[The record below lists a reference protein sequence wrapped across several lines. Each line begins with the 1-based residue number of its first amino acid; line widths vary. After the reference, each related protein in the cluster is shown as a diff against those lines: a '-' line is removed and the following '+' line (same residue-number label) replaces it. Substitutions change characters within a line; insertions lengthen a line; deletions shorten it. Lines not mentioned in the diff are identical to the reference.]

1 MPHNESD
8 LMAANRAQYSS
19 EVDDF
24 TEERYAQF
32 FRHLPPHAVSVL
44 DVGCN
49 TGRGGA
55 VLKRLGSALQI
66 DGLDCVPER
75 LNAVLDHIYDR
86 RICSFSYSIDAETR
100 FYDAIVAGEFLE
112 HVPPEQVYPTLCE
125 FFRLLKLRGRLMM
138 TTPNPR
144 YLKNRFRH
152 LSVLLDPSHV
162 TQHYPER
169 LRKRLMDVGF
179 SNVTILGSGRV
190 SRKLGEK
197 FPMLNAYGSYLAIA
211 TKW

>member
-8 LMAANRAQYSS
+8 LVAANRGQSSS

-24 TEERYAQF
+24 TKERYGQF
-32 FRHLPPHAVSVL
+32 VRHLSPNAKAVL

-55 VLKRLGSALQI
+55 VLRRLLPGLKI
-66 DGLDCVPER
+66 DGLDCVQER
-75 LNAVLDHIYDR
+75 LDAIADEIYDR
-86 RICSFSYSIDAETR
+86 RICSFTNAVDLESGS
-100 FYDAIVAGEFLE
+100 YDAIVAGEFLE
-112 HVPPEQVYPTLCE
+112 HVPPEQVYSTLCE
-125 FFRLLKLRGRLMM
+125 FFRLLRLRGRLMM

-144 YLKNRFRH
+144 FLKNRLRN
-152 LSVLLDPSHV
+152 LSVLLDPSHL

-169 LRKRLMDVGF
+169 LGKRLMDVGF
-179 SNVTILGSGRV
+179 SNIAVLGSGRM

-197 FPMLNAYGSYLAIA
+197 FPFLPVYGSYLILA

>member
-1 MPHNESD
+1 MPYNDSD
-8 LMAANRAQYSS
+8 LMAANRAQFSS

-32 FRHLPPHAVSVL
+32 FRHLPPDAASVL

-55 VLKRLGSALQI
+55 VLKRMAPGLHI

-75 LNAVLDHIYDR
+75 VDAIREQIYDR
-86 RICSFSYSIDAETR
+86 RICSFTHSIDAETR
-100 FYDAIVAGEFLE
+100 SYDAIVAGEFLE

-125 FFRLLKLRGRLMM
+125 FFRLLKLKGRLMM

-152 LSVLLDPSHV
+152 LSVLRDPSHV
-162 TQHYPER
+162 TQLYPER
-169 LRKRLMDVGF
+169 LRNRLMDVGF
-179 SNVTILGSGRV
+179 SRVTILGSGRV
-190 SRKLGEK
+190 SRKLGER
-197 FPMLNAYGSYLAIA
+197 FPLLSVYGSYLVVA

>member
-1 MPHNESD
+1 MPYNEPD
-8 LMAANRAQYSS
+8 LVAVNRGQSSS

-32 FRHLPPHAVSVL
+32 VRHLPSNAKAVL
-44 DVGCN
+44 DVGCT

-55 VLKRLGSALQI
+55 VLRRLLPRLKI
-66 DGLDCVPER
+66 DGLDCVQER
-75 LNAVLDHIYDR
+75 LGAIADEIYDR
-86 RICSFSYSIDAETR
+86 RICSFTNAIDLESGS
-100 FYDAIVAGEFLE
+100 YDAIVAGEFLE
-112 HVPPEQVYPTLCE
+112 HVPPEQVYSTLCE
-125 FFRLLKLRGRLMM
+125 FFRLLSLRGRLMM

-144 YLKNRFRH
+144 YLKNRLRN
-152 LSVLLDPSHV
+152 LSVLIDPSHV

-169 LRKRLMDVGF
+169 LGKRLMDIGF
-179 SNVTILGSGRV
+179 SNIAVLGSGRV

-197 FPMLNAYGSYLAIA
+197 FPLLAMYGSYLILA

>member
-1 MPHNESD
+1 MPHDESD
-8 LMAANRAQYSS
+8 LRAVNRDQSLS
-19 EVDDF
+19 EADDF

-32 FRHLPPHAVSVL
+32 VRHLPSNVKAIL

-55 VLKRLGSALQI
+55 VLRRLLPTVRI
-66 DGLDCVPER
+66 DGLDCVQER
-75 LNAVLDHIYDR
+75 LYAIADDIYDS
-86 RICSFSYSIDAETR
+86 RICSFATAIDLESAS
-100 FYDAIVAGEFLE
+100 YDAIVAGEFLE
-112 HVPPEQVYPTLCE
+112 HVPPEQVYATLCE
-125 FFRLLKLRGRLMM
+125 FFRLLRLRGRLMM

-144 YLKNRFRH
+144 YLKNKLRN
-152 LSVLLDPSHV
+152 LSVLLEPSHV

-169 LRKRLMDVGF
+169 LGRRLMDIGF
-179 SNVTILGSGRV
+179 SYITVLGSGRM

-197 FPMLNAYGSYLAIA
+197 FPILAVYGSYLILA

>member
-1 MPHNESD
+1 MPHNESE
-8 LMAANRAQYSS
+8 LIAANRAQYAS

-32 FRHLPPHAVSVL
+32 FRHLPPDAVSVL

-55 VLKRLGSALQI
+55 VLKRLAPALQI

-75 LNAVLDHIYDR
+75 LNAVQDQIYDR
-86 RICSFSYSIDAETR
+86 RICSFSHLIDTEAG
-100 FYDAIVAGEFLE
+100 FYDAIVAG
-112 HVPPEQVYPTLCE
+112 
-125 FFRLLKLRGRLMM
+125 
-138 TTPNPR
+138 
-144 YLKNRFRH
+144 
-152 LSVLLDPSHV
+152 VLLDPSHV
-162 TQHYPER
+162 MQHYPER

-179 SNVTILGSGRV
+179 SDVTILGSGRV
-190 SRKLGEK
+190 SRRLGER
-197 FPMLNAYGSYLAIA
+197 FPILPVYGSYLILA

>member
-8 LMAANRAQYSS
+8 LVAANRGQSSS

-24 TEERYAQF
+24 TQERYAQF
-32 FRHLPPHAVSVL
+32 VRHLSPNAKAVL

-55 VLKRLGSALQI
+55 VLRRLLPGSKI
-66 DGLDCVPER
+66 DGLDCVQER
-75 LNAVLDHIYDR
+75 LDAIADEIYDR
-86 RICSFSYSIDAETR
+86 RICSFTNAIDLESGS
-100 FYDAIVAGEFLE
+100 YDAIVAGEFLE
-112 HVPPEQVYPTLCE
+112 HVPPEQVYSTLCE
-125 FFRLLKLRGRLMM
+125 FFRLLRLRGRLMM

-144 YLKNRFRH
+144 YLKNRLRN
-152 LSVLLDPSHV
+152 LSVLLDPSHL

-169 LRKRLMDVGF
+169 LGKRLMDIGF
-179 SNVTILGSGRV
+179 SNIAVLGSGRM

-197 FPMLNAYGSYLAIA
+197 FPFLPVYGSYLILA

>member
-1 MPHNESD
+1 
-8 LMAANRAQYSS
+8 MAANRGQFSS
-19 EVDDF
+19 EADDF
-24 TEERYAQF
+24 TQERYVQF
-32 FRHLPPHAVSVL
+32 FRHLPPDAVSVL

-55 VLKRLGSALQI
+55 VLKRLAPELQI

-75 LNAVLDHIYDR
+75 LNAVQEKIYNR
-86 RICSFSYSIDAETR
+86 RICSFTSSIDAETR
-100 FYDAIVAGEFLE
+100 SYDAIVAGEFLE

-125 FFRLLKLRGRLMM
+125 FFRLLKLKGRLMM

-144 YLKNRFRH
+144 YVKNRLRH

-169 LRKRLMDVGF
+169 LRKRLMDIGY
-179 SNVTILGSGRV
+179 SNVCIRGSGRV
-190 SRKLGEK
+190 SRKLGER
-197 FPMLNAYGSYLAIA
+197 FPMLSLYGSYLVIA

>member
-8 LMAANRAQYSS
+8 LVAFNRGQRSS

-32 FRHLPPHAVSVL
+32 GRHLPPNAKALL

-55 VLKRLGSALQI
+55 VLRRLFPALKI
-66 DGLDCVPER
+66 DGLDCVQER
-75 LNAVLDHIYDR
+75 LDTIADEIYDH
-86 RICSFSYSIDAETR
+86 RICSFTNAIDLESGS
-100 FYDAIVAGEFLE
+100 YDAIVAGEFLE
-112 HVPPEQVYPTLCE
+112 HVPPEQVYSTLCE
-125 FFRLLKLRGRLMM
+125 FFRLLRLRGRLMM

-144 YLKNRFRH
+144 YLKIQLRN

-169 LRKRLMDVGF
+169 LGKRLMDIGF
-179 SNVTILGSGRV
+179 SNIAVLGSGRM

-197 FPMLNAYGSYLAIA
+197 FPVLPVYGSYLILA

>member
-1 MPHNESD
+1 MPYNDSD
-8 LMAANRAQYSS
+8 LMAANRAQFSS

-32 FRHLPPHAVSVL
+32 FRHLPPDAISVL

-55 VLKRLGSALQI
+55 VLKRLAPGLKI

-75 LNAVLDHIYDR
+75 LNALQEQVYDR
-86 RICSFSYSIDAETR
+86 RICSFTNSIDAKTR
-100 FYDAIVAGEFLE
+100 SYDAIVAGEFLE

-125 FFRLLKLRGRLMM
+125 FFRLLKLKGRPMM

-152 LSVLLDPSHV
+152 FSVLLDPSHV

-169 LRKRLMDVGF
+169 LRNRLMDVGF
-179 SNVTILGSGRV
+179 SSVTILGSGRV
-190 SRKLGEK
+190 SRKLGER
-197 FPMLNAYGSYLAIA
+197 FPVLSVYGSYLVIA

>member
-8 LMAANRAQYSS
+8 LVAVNRGQSFS

-32 FRHLPPHAVSVL
+32 VRHLPSNAKAIL

-55 VLKRLGSALQI
+55 VLRRLLPALKI
-66 DGLDCVPER
+66 DGLDCVLER
-75 LNAVLDHIYDR
+75 LDAIADEIYDR
-86 RICSFSYSIDAETR
+86 RICSFTNVIDLESGS
-100 FYDAIVAGEFLE
+100 YDAIVAGEFLE
-112 HVPPEQVYPTLCE
+112 HVPPEQVYSTLCE
-125 FFRLLKLRGRLMM
+125 FFRLLRLRGRLMM

-144 YLKNRFRH
+144 YLKNQLRN

-169 LRKRLMDVGF
+169 LSKRLMDIGF
-179 SNVTILGSGRV
+179 SNIAVLGSGRMT
-190 SRKLGEK
+190 RKLGEK
-197 FPMLNAYGSYLAIA
+197 FPILTVYGSYLILA